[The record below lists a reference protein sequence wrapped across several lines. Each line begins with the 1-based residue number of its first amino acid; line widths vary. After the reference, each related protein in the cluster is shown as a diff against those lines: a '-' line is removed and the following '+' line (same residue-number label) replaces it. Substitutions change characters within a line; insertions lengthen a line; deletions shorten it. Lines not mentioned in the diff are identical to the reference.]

1 MTDIHIIPNEEIQR
15 SYRWRKIWLA
25 YSIIVGLL
33 MTTFLCLWLNEYFNK
48 PSWIV
53 GKGVQLTFDEDTNT
67 YKTSVVDPKEIPYF
81 PNPKFD
87 RFDDPL
93 VDPISNKT
101 TLHKFRLKLNTFI
114 ASPPT
119 GYAVSYK
126 PYGWEKVTFTWVND
140 PNKHKHAVP
149 KKEICS
155 IVNEFYLMDRYP
167 EDYKKAADTSWE
179 DVEVLWP
186 GQANQNNQ

>member
-67 YKTSVVDPKEIPYF
+67 YKTSV
-81 PNPKFD
+81 
-87 RFDDPL
+87 
-93 VDPISNKT
+93 
-101 TLHKFRLKLNTFI
+101 
-114 ASPPT
+114 
-119 GYAVSYK
+119 
-126 PYGWEKVTFTWVND
+126 
-140 PNKHKHAVP
+140 
-149 KKEICS
+149 
-155 IVNEFYLMDRYP
+155 
-167 EDYKKAADTSWE
+167 KAADTSWE

-186 GQANQNNQ
+186 GQAN